1 MPYRHL
7 YGKTLICCSYLYLH
21 LISPTSGQVSTYP
34 LILGNIKTNGLI
46 TSSKYPIKYLESVFV
61 LINFETNMLSTLT
74 SRIFIFSFLFILFYS
89 FYLFIYLFNYLIIFL
104 HHKISSFTTF
114 VLPKLKIIIL
124 LKFVI
129 IFSILLLL
137 TNFAIIFWLIDRRTN
152 YSNRDFDL

>member
-74 SRIFIFSFLFILFYS
+74 SRIFIFSVLFIL
-89 FYLFIYLFNYLIIFL
+89 LFIYLFFCTI
-104 HHKISSFTTF
+104 
-114 VLPKLKIIIL
+114 
-124 LKFVI
+124 KF
-129 IFSILLLL
+129 LLLL
-137 TNFAIIFWLIDRRTN
+137 LLFYQSSRSLYFEICHYFLNFVIT
-152 YSNRDFDL
+152 Y

>member
-74 SRIFIFSFLFILFYS
+74 SRIFIFSVLFILFY
-89 FYLFIYLFNYLIIFL
+89 FIHFIYLFIYLIIFL

-124 LKFVI
+124 
-129 IFSILLLL
+129 
-137 TNFAIIFWLIDRRTN
+137 
-152 YSNRDFDL
+152 

>member
-1 MPYRHL
+1 MAYRHL

-74 SRIFIFSFLFILFYS
+74 SRIFIFSVLFIL
-89 FYLFIYLFNYLIIFL
+89 LFIYLIIFL

-124 LKFVI
+124 WNLSL
-129 IFSILLLL
+129 FSQFCYYLLILPL
-137 TNFAIIFWLIDRRTN
+137 FFG
-152 YSNRDFDL
+152 